1 LISKHDPETVSSG
14 SIQGFAG
21 FVSSFCVLVL
31 AKRLNTKTQK
41 VAQDTKNF
49 PSFSIGSHETVIFVF
64 HCNINDLNNN
74 ASGRNSCLTAVSGLS
89 HLWVKR
95 GNPLTR
101 RITAEKEAC
110 LADFKTIAPQR
121 RT

>member
-1 LISKHDPETVSSG
+1 
-14 SIQGFAG
+14 
-21 FVSSFCVLVL
+21 
-31 AKRLNTKTQK
+31 
-41 VAQDTKNF
+41 
-49 PSFSIGSHETVIFVF
+49 
-64 HCNINDLNNN
+64 
-74 ASGRNSCLTAVSGLS
+74 LS

-110 LADFKTIAPQR
+110 LAEFKTIAPQR